1 MPIEVKVPTLP
12 ESEAATTIAAW
23 HRRTGDVV
31 KRDDHLLDLET
42 EKAVLEIQSPAD
54 GVLQK
59 IRFSEGD
66 AVISGQVLAL
76 LAEGH
81 AEQEA
86 TARVVRTGQPERRQF
101 DVVVI
106 GAGPAGYHAAIRAAQ
121 LGLKVACIDAALG
134 KDGEPALGGTCLR
147 VGCVPSKALLDST
160 HQYWNLQHRF
170 GEHGISF
177 KDAAIEVPA
186 MIGRKDKIVKQFTG
200 GITSLFKAN
209 KITPF
214 YGFAQLQPGKVVK
227 VAQHEG
233 GDVELKGANVILAA
247 GSDSIELPFAKFDG
261 ENIVDNVG
269 ALDFTEV
276 PKRLA
281 VIGAGVIGLE
291 LGSVWGR
298 LGAEVVILEAL
309 PDFLP
314 AADAEVAKLAARE
327 LKKEGLDIRLGAKV
341 SKAEV
346 TGKGKNKEVSIA
358 YTDASGEQSLVV
370 EKLLVAV
377 GRRAAT
383 KGLLAEGTGVQL
395 NERGQIVVDEH
406 CHTGVDGIWAIGDC
420 VRGPMLAHK
429 GFEEGIAVAE
439 LIAGLP
445 GHVSFDTIPYVI
457 YTAPEVAWVG
467 KTEQQ
472 LKAEGVPYKAG
483 TFPFAAV
490 GRAVAMA
497 EPVGF
502 AKVIAHA
509 ETDRVLG
516 LHLIGPNVSELVHE
530 GVLAMEFHGT
540 SDQLARICH
549 AHPTLSE
556 AIHDAAM
563 AVGRRAIHKANCLSF
578 DATGRGLPL

>member
-1 MPIEVKVPTLP
+1 M
-12 ESEAATTIAAW
+12 
-23 HRRTGDVV
+23 
-31 KRDDHLLDLET
+31 
-42 EKAVLEIQSPAD
+42 
-54 GVLQK
+54 
-59 IRFSEGD
+59 
-66 AVISGQVLAL
+66 
-76 LAEGH
+76 AE
-81 AEQEA
+81 
-86 TARVVRTGQPERRQF
+86 QF

-121 LGLKVACIDAALG
+121 LGLKTACIDAALG
-134 KDGEPALGGTCLR
+134 KDGKPALGGTCLR
-147 VGCVPSKALLDST
+147 VGCIPSKALLDSSR
-160 HQYWNLQHRF
+160 QYWNMGHIF
-170 GEHGISF
+170 GDHGISF
-177 KDAAIEVPA
+177 NDAKMDVTK
-186 MIGRKDKIVKQFTG
+186 MVGRKDAIVKQFTG
-200 GITSLFKAN
+200 GIAQLFKAN
-209 KITPF
+209 KVTPY
-214 YGFAQLQPGKVVK
+214 YGFGQLQPGNVAKVR
-227 VAQHEG
+227 QHDGSE
-233 GDVELKGANVILAA
+233 VELKGTNVIIAA

-291 LGSVWGR
+291 LGSVWRR
-298 LGAEVVILEAL
+298 LGAEVTILEAL

-314 AADAEVAKLAARE
+314 AADAEVSKLAARE
-327 LKKEGLDIRLGAKV
+327 LKKEGLDIKLGAKV

-346 TGKGKNKEVSIA
+346 TGKGKKKEVSIA
-358 YTDASGEQSLVV
+358 YTDKDGDKTLVV
-370 EKLLVAV
+370 DKLLVAV

-383 KGLLAEGTGVQL
+383 RGLLAEGTGVKL
-395 NERGQIVVDEH
+395 DARGMVEVDEH
-406 CHTGVDGIWAIGDC
+406 CHTGVDGVWAVGDC

-445 GHVSFDTIPYVI
+445 GHVNFDTIPYVI
-457 YTAPEVAWVG
+457 YTAPEIAWVG

-483 TFPFAAV
+483 SFPFAAV

-502 AKVIAHA
+502 VKVIAHA

-516 LHLIGPNVSELVHE
+516 LHLIGPSVSELVHE
-530 GVLAMEFHGT
+530 GVLTMEFSG
-540 SDQLARICH
+540 SADDLARICH

-563 AVGRRAIHKANCLSF
+563 AVDKRAIHKAN
-578 DATGRGLPL
+578 

>member
-1 MPIEVKVPTLP
+1 M
-12 ESEAATTIAAW
+12 
-23 HRRTGDVV
+23 
-31 KRDDHLLDLET
+31 
-42 EKAVLEIQSPAD
+42 
-54 GVLQK
+54 
-59 IRFSEGD
+59 
-66 AVISGQVLAL
+66 
-76 LAEGH
+76 AE
-81 AEQEA
+81 
-86 TARVVRTGQPERRQF
+86 QF

-121 LGLKVACIDAALG
+121 LGLKTACIDAALG
-134 KDGEPALGGTCLR
+134 KDGKPALGGTCLR
-147 VGCVPSKALLDST
+147 VGCIPSKALLDST
-160 HQYWNLQHRF
+160 HQYWNMTHQF
-170 GEHGISF
+170 DQHGISF
-177 KDAAIEVPA
+177 KDAKLDVAK
-186 MIGRKDKIVKQFTG
+186 MIARKDGIVKQFTG
-200 GITSLFKAN
+200 GIAMLFKAN
-209 KITPF
+209 KVTAY
-214 YGFAQLQPGKVVK
+214 YGFGQLQPGNVVK
-227 VAQHEG
+227 VKQHDGSE
-233 GDVELKGANVILAA
+233 VELKATNVIIAA

-261 ENIVDNVG
+261 ETIVDNVG

-291 LGSVWGR
+291 LGSVWRR
-298 LGAEVVILEAL
+298 LGAEVTILEAL

-327 LKKEGLDIRLGAKV
+327 MKKEGLDIKLGAKV

-346 TGKGKNKEVSIA
+346 TAKGKKKEVAIT

-370 EKLLVAV
+370 DRLLVAV
-377 GRRAAT
+377 GRRAAS
-383 KGLLAEGTGVQL
+383 KGLLADGTGVQL
-395 NERGQIVVDEH
+395 NERGQVVVDDH
-406 CHTGVDGIWAIGDC
+406 CHTGVDGVWAIGDC

-445 GHVSFDTIPYVI
+445 GHVNLDTIPYVI
-457 YTAPEVAWVG
+457 YTAPEIAWVG

-472 LKAEGVPYKAG
+472 LKAEGIPYKTG
-483 TFPFAAV
+483 SFPFAAV

-530 GVLAMEFHGT
+530 GVLTMEFNG
-540 SDQLARICH
+540 SADDLARICH
-549 AHPTLSE
+549 AHPSLSE

-563 AVGRRAIHKANCLSF
+563 AVDKRAIHKAN
-578 DATGRGLPL
+578 